1 MHFVESNSDSAI
13 DNTDTRLDSTDTNL
27 NSVLLDSAE
36 KLQKMLSANLTS
48 SSLPDERSTVT
59 EYYKKTVNPENV
71 NLSEIEKTRSDAP
84 RNTDIER
91 HKEANERM
99 DRSRSHVNI
108 KLVL

>member
-13 DNTDTRLDSTDTNL
+13 DNTDTRLNTTDTNL

-48 SSLPDERSTVT
+48 SSLPDERSTFT

-71 NLSEIEKTRSDAP
+71 NLSVIEITRSDAP

-91 HKEANERM
+91 FKEANERLV
-99 DRSRSHVNI
+99 RSRSHVNI